1 MTKTIHQIEER
12 LKLFAYQLDQT
23 NDVLHL
29 DQVLDL
35 YQKWQSQ
42 ELAVAFCGHFS
53 AGKSSLINSLY
64 DKKLLPTSPIPTSA
78 NVVRVRKGTDQI
90 IVFTQNG
97 EEQVYNGTDGE
108 EELARMARDGAEVAM
123 ITISR
128 EDVALPNG
136 IALLDTPGIDSTDSA
151 HQLATEKALH
161 LADLLFYVMDY
172 HHVQSEV
179 NHQFLRQLA
188 ERGKKIFLIVNQI
201 DKHHETELPFE
212 RYQRELVESFQAWEI
227 PYEAIF
233 FTSLRGNDL
242 AFNQLAQLK
251 QFLDSLPSKRDE
263 ILRNSTE
270 IELAH
275 VLEQHLEWWKKEQQL
290 ALEEGDSTTEE
301 LAERKKELEQA
312 GQKWNQLVTDVE
324 NDWQQDLDAILQN
337 AYLMPASLRDDA
349 ERYLE
354 SMQPSFKV
362 GFFNSKRKTEEERQ
376 RRLEVFQ
383 KKLIEVIQS
392 QLEVHVK
399 QMLTQLIERTP
410 VASANW
416 KAEIYQHSFGIS
428 NDELAGYRREGVDTS
443 GNALLNYTAEVAEG
457 IQKKTKQ
464 YVRSV
469 WNDRLLPLWKQEQ
482 TRQQAQWQSKQ
493 DELHELEKHNQ
504 FIQEQT
510 KKLLEYEKMFSQRIQ
525 SSQNDDLEQIDNWL
539 QQAWLDKR
547 ARRME
552 LQEEPVLLETVS
564 EDKALEEQSD
574 TRISEPIDKK
584 QLSLEDI
591 HLYQKELEQI
601 PALASFA
608 QDLKEKRK
616 RLEGRSF
623 LVALFGAFSAG
634 KSSFANALSGLDILP
649 VSPHPT
655 TATIT
660 QVLPPTEAYPDRTA
674 VVYFQ
679 KEENLLRELQTAL
692 QHFRKKPTSLVE
704 ALKMIQ
710 QVLGRKEYT
719 TLQKMTVPFLTAVVT
734 HFTGIKAQLGN
745 QIVISLEELR
755 EYVAKE
761 ETSCFIERVEV
772 YRDTPLTRRGIV
784 LVDTPGADSIHS
796 RHTEMAFRYMKEAD
810 ALFFLTYYTH
820 AFSRADQ
827 ELLIQMGRVR
837 SAIEMD
843 KMFFVVNASDLAES
857 AEEQQAVCDYVERQ
871 LRKFGIASPR
881 LFPVSSKQAI
891 DPKTRPVSQID
902 TLEEAFFHF
911 LDHELSQVALS
922 QMGTVLKR
930 AKEWGAE
937 LLDSAKRGQSE
948 LEERKKYLEQECK
961 EIREIIQKM
970 DVRGVQGAMEQEWL
984 ELFYYVK
991 QRISLRLREELKE
1004 IFHPSVLSV
1013 SGTSKIREKLLL
1025 CIEETIQFM
1034 RHELVQEMRATSL
1047 RAALFVKRE
1056 LEETGKRL
1064 QEQCQ
1069 SKYQRT
1075 PFSWQVRENISEHVV
1090 ATPWEEMEPTHFR
1103 ELLPLFRNSKAFFEQ
1118 NEKERFYERCLE
1130 LWERELNQWLNSI
1143 QNEFRNHY
1151 ELQLEKS
1158 WEAASRASLEELESY
1173 YTQLI
1178 STTGLSLSE
1187 QDQLQVII
1195 PRLEA
1200 ISIIE

>member
-1 MTKTIHQIEER
+1 MTKTLHQIEER
-12 LKLFAYQLDQT
+12 LKLFAYQLGQA
-23 NDVLHL
+23 NDVSHL

-35 YQKWQSQ
+35 YQKWQNQ

-78 NVVRVRKGTDQI
+78 NVVKVRRGEDQT
-90 IVFTQNG
+90 IVLTQAG
-97 EEQVYNGTDGE
+97 EELVYTGTDGE
-108 EELARMARDGAEVAM
+108 EELTRLARDGAEVAM

-128 EDVALPNG
+128 EDVALPSG

-188 ERGKKIFLIVNQI
+188 DRGKKIFLIVHQI
-201 DKHHETELPFE
+201 DKHHEEELSFEKYRTELE
-212 RYQRELVESFQAWEI
+212 GSFQSWDI
-227 PYEAIF
+227 PYDTIF
-233 FTSLRGNDL
+233 YTSLRGHDL
-242 AFNQLAQLK
+242 AFNQIVQLK
-251 QFLDSLPSKRDE
+251 ELLDSLPSDRE
-263 ILRNSTE
+263 ELLRKSIE
-270 IELAH
+270 IELEH
-275 VLEQHLEWWKKEQQL
+275 IQEQHLEWWKKEQQL
-290 ALEEGDSTTEE
+290 TLEENDCTAEE
-301 LAERKKELEQA
+301 LADKKQVLELD
-312 GQKWNQLVTDVE
+312 GQKWKQLVTDVE
-324 NDWQQDLDAILQN
+324 KNWQRDLEAILQN

-349 ERYLE
+349 KRYLD
-354 SMQPSFKV
+354 SMQSSFKV
-362 GFFNSKRKTEEERQ
+362 GFFGSKRKTEVERQ

-383 KKLIEVIQS
+383 KKLNEVIQS
-392 QLEVHVK
+392 QIEVHVK
-399 QMLTQLIERTP
+399 QMLTQLMERTP
-410 VASANW
+410 EAASTW
-416 KAEIYQHSFGIS
+416 KANIYQHSFAIS
-428 NDELAGYRREGVDTS
+428 TDELAGYRREGVDTS

-464 YVRSV
+464 YVRSI
-469 WNDRLLPLWKQEQ
+469 WIDRLLPLWKQEQ
-482 TRQQAQWQSKQ
+482 TRQYTDWQSKQ
-493 DELHELEKHNQ
+493 DELRQLEKQ
-504 FIQEQT
+504 ILLVQEQT
-510 KKLLEYEKMFSQRIQ
+510 EQLLEYQKLFLDRTHTSPADGLEKV
-525 SSQNDDLEQIDNWL
+525 DKWL
-539 QQAWLDKR
+539 QQAWLDKKV
-547 ARRME
+547 RRIQEQEVSSQSENNDIEEEIEEKRPEKASDHIAEKQPSLEEIGQYLEE
-552 LQEEPVLLETVS
+552 LKKIPSLGSFTRDLLE
-564 EDKALEEQSD
+564 
-574 TRISEPIDKK
+574 KK
-584 QLSLEDI
+584 ERF
-591 HLYQKELEQI
+591 EN
-601 PALASFA
+601 
-608 QDLKEKRK
+608 
-616 RLEGRSF
+616 RSF

-634 KSSFANALSGLDILP
+634 KSSFANALSRLNILP

-660 QVLPPTEAYPDRTA
+660 QVLPPTESYPDGTA

-679 KEENLLRELQTAL
+679 KEETLLRELQTSL

-704 ALKMIQ
+704 ALKMIR
-710 QVLGRKEYT
+710 QVLGRQEYT
-719 TLQKMTVPFLTAVVT
+719 TLQKMTVPFITAVAT
-734 HFTGIKAQLGN
+734 HFQGIESQLGA

-772 YRDTPLTRRGIV
+772 YRDTPLTRRGIF

-857 AEEQQAVCDYVERQ
+857 VEEQHAVCSYVERE

-881 LFPVSSKQAI
+881 LFPVSSKLAI
-891 DPKTRPVSQID
+891 DPQTRGESHID
-902 TLEEAFFHF
+902 ALEEAFFHF
-911 LDHELSQVALS
+911 LDHELSQVALT
-922 QMGTVLKR
+922 QMETVLKR
-930 AKEWGAE
+930 AKEWGTE

-948 LEERKKYLEQECK
+948 LEERKRCLEQEHQ
-961 EIREIIQKM
+961 EIREMIQLV
-970 DVRGVQGAMEQEWL
+970 DVRGIKGAMEQEWL

-991 QRISLRLREELKE
+991 QRIILRLREELKE
-1004 IFHPSVLSV
+1004 IFHPSVLSL

-1047 RAALFVKRE
+1047 RASLFVKRE
-1056 LEETGKRL
+1056 LEQAGERL
-1064 QEQCQ
+1064 QDQCQ
-1069 SKYQRT
+1069 NRYQRT
-1075 PFSWQVRENISEHVV
+1075 PFSWPEFENISEHTV

-1103 ELLPLFRNSKAFFEQ
+1103 ELLPLFRNPKAFFEQ

-1130 LWERELNQWLNSI
+1130 LWERELSQWLDSI
-1143 QNEFRNHY
+1143 QGEFQNHY
-1151 ELQLEKS
+1151 EMQLDND
-1158 WEAASRASLEELESY
+1158 WEVTYHTTLEELESY
-1173 YTQLI
+1173 YAQLT
-1178 STTGLSLSE
+1178 STTGLSQSE
-1187 QDQLQVII
+1187 QNQIQ
-1195 PRLEA
+1195 A
-1200 ISIIE
+1200 ILPKLPS